1 MENNFNNKLKE
12 MFKSFINNV
21 SEVCIKE
28 EKNKI
33 NNETLKD
40 SIIDLDFL
48 LNTVN
53 MIIDNEEMFT
63 KKEFYSWMTVFSLT
77 TNKLWDICKELFDK
91 KQKEQIEDL
100 MKGENE

>member
-1 MENNFNNKLKE
+1 MENNFNNELKE

-33 NNETLKD
+33 NDETLKY
-40 SIIDLDFL
+40 SISDLEFFL
-48 LNTVN
+48 NNVN

-63 KKEFYSWMTVFSLT
+63 KKEFFSWITVISLT
-77 TNKLWDICKELFDK
+77 TNKLRDICKELFDK
-91 KQKEQIEDL
+91 KQKEQIESL
-100 MKGENE
+100 MKGENK